1 MLGTWYK
8 SLFYLFPS
16 IIKFLKRF
24 KPLKTHKILNDP
36 VYGFV
41 QVPYGVI
48 YDLLEHPYFQR
59 LRRIK
64 QLSLTHYVYPG
75 ALHTRF
81 HHALGALHLM
91 METIV
96 VLRSKGVDISDEE
109 AEAVNIAILLH
120 DIGHGPFSHTLEHT
134 LIKVHHEELSVL
146 FMEALNQEFE
156 GQLDMAIQ
164 IFKGEY
170 SKGFLTQLVSSQL
183 DMDRMDY
190 LNRDSYFTG
199 VSEGVIGYDR
209 LIKMLAVHD
218 GELVVEEKGIYS
230 IERFLT
236 ARRLMYWQVYLHK
249 TVLSSEIMLVQIMKR
264 AKDLMEKGEELPA
277 TTPLQYF
284 LHNRNLDE
292 KDFKNRPKELL
303 DAFARLDDT
312 DIAAS
317 VKEWTDHSDPI
328 LSYLAKGLANR
339 KLFRLEFSTQPFT
352 EADKQGVLA
361 KIKQLSGLP
370 QDDLSYFFINGKEA
384 NTAYSASKDEIRILL
399 KNGGVCPMSEM
410 SDSAIQPKVFEKHYL
425 WYPKV

>member
-1 MLGTWYK
+1 MEIVDK
-8 SLFYLFPS
+8 VP
-16 IIKFLKRF
+16 KNKNM
-24 KPLKTHKILNDP
+24 KTHKILNDP

-48 YDLLEHPYFQR
+48 FDLLEHPYFQR

-91 METIV
+91 MQTIT
-96 VLRSKGVDISDEE
+96 VLRSKGVNISEE
-109 AEAVNIAILLH
+109 EEEAVNIAILLH

-134 LIKVHHEELSVL
+134 LIKVHHEALSVL
-146 FMEALNQEFE
+146 FMEQLNEAFG
-156 GQLDMAIQ
+156 GQLSMAIQ
-164 IFKGEY
+164 IFKGEHP
-170 SKGFLTQLVSSQL
+170 KTFLTQLVSSQL

-218 GELVVEEKGIYS
+218 GELVVEEKGLYS

-249 TVLSSEIMLVQIMKR
+249 TVLSAEIMLVQIMKR
-264 AKDLMEKGEELPA
+264 AKDLMEIGEELPA
-277 TTPLQYF
+277 TTPLRYF
-284 LHNRNLDE
+284 LNNRNLDK
-292 KDFKNRPKELL
+292 KDFKSRPRELL

-317 VKEWTDHSDPI
+317 VKEWTEHSDSI
-328 LSYLAKGLANR
+328 LSYLANGLANR
-339 KLFRLEFSTQPFT
+339 KLFRLEFNTHPFT
-352 EADKQGVLA
+352 EDYKQAVLE
-361 KIKQLSGLP
+361 KMKELP
-370 QDDLSYFFINGKEA
+370 NLPKDDDASYFFINGKET

-399 KNGGVCPMSEM
+399 KTGKVCPMSEM

-425 WYPKV
+425 WYPKP